1 MTIEATLESID
12 TSLKALLAAVQ
23 SGNTFAAGVAIEG
36 TVETTDAG
44 AQGKK
49 RGRPAKADPATA
61 EPTATAAPTSAY
73 WVSDSL
79 KQAYEQLPG
88 NAAPVDK
95 SFVQVTAEQFAAKKA
110 EYAAPTAADNQ
121 PTWDAAVTALK
132 TLAQHPDH
140 GSNAVMFVIK
150 ALDPQAQNVPHLKD
164 RGLEAAIIAKVNELL
179 HPPVA
184 VAADPLFG

>member
-44 AQGKK
+44 TQGKK

-61 EPTATAAPTSAY
+61 E
-73 WVSDSL
+73 
-79 KQAYEQLPG
+79 
-88 NAAPVDK
+88 
-95 SFVQVTAEQFAAKKA
+95 
-110 EYAAPTAADNQ
+110 PTAADNQ

-140 GSNAVMFVIK
+140 GSNAVMTVVK

-184 VAADPLFG
+184 AADPLFG

>member
-44 AQGKK
+44 TQGKK

-61 EPTATAAPTSAY
+61 EPTATSAY

-184 VAADPLFG
+184 AADPLFG

>member
-1 MTIEATLESID
+1 MTIEATLESIA

-23 SGNTFAAGVAIEG
+23 SGNTFASGISIEG
-36 TVETTDAG
+36 TVETIDASP
-44 AQGKK
+44 QGKK
-49 RGRPAKADPATA
+49 RGRPAKTDVAD
-61 EPTATAAPTSAY
+61 TSAVATPSY

-79 KQAYEQLPG
+79 KQAYEQHPG
-88 NAAPVDK
+88 NAAPNDK

-184 VAADPLFG
+184 ADDALFG

>member
-44 AQGKK
+44 TQGKK

-61 EPTATAAPTSAY
+61 EPTATSAY

-140 GSNAVMFVIK
+140 GSNAVMTVIK
-150 ALDPQAQNVPHLKD
+150 ALDPQAQTVPHLKD

-184 VAADPLFG
+184 AADPLFG